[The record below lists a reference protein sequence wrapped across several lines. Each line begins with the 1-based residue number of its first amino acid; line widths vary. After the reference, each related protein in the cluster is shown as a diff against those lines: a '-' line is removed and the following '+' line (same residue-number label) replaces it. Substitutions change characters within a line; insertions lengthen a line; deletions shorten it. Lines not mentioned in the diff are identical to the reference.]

1 MPRSRDPGASAQV
14 SRAPGI
20 YPGRDGTVGGR
31 RFVAATAPPRRL
43 PFPGPSLYRAVV
55 VGRAIA
61 SVAAIA
67 LAAAFAS
74 AAAGGAS
81 GPTTAFPA
89 AGELLRSTV
98 ARTAP
103 RPDAPIA
110 AQMPRFRPDAQF
122 AIVLALTARRGIDGD
137 WWYRVSLPGRPN
149 GHRGWIPA
157 DAADVHAVTNRIV
170 VHRAA
175 RRLEVRRVRDGKV
188 LLRTIVA
195 VGRPGAE
202 TPLGR
207 DFYVASSFVPT
218 DPFYGSFALETS
230 AYARVTDWPTD
241 VVGIHGTNQPQL
253 LGQAVSHGCIR
264 VVNGVARLLRRLAPL
279 GTPIDIVP

>member
-1 MPRSRDPGASAQV
+1 MVTR
-14 SRAPGI
+14 
-20 YPGRDGTVGGR
+20 
-31 RFVAATAPPRRL
+31 
-43 PFPGPSLYRAVV
+43 
-55 VGRAIA
+55 RAIA

-74 AAAGGAS
+74 AVAAAGGAA
-81 GPTTAFPA
+81 GPTTAFPV
-89 AGELLRSTV
+89 AGELVRSTV

-110 AQMPRFRPDAQF
+110 ARMPRFRPDAQF
-122 AIVLALTARRGIDGD
+122 AIVLALTARRGVDGD

-149 GHRGWIPA
+149 GNRGWIPA
-157 DAADVHAVTNRIV
+157 DAAALHPVTNRIV

-175 RRLEVRRVRDGKV
+175 RQLEVRRVRDAKV
-188 LLRTIVA
+188 LLRTMVA

-207 DFYVASSFVPT
+207 DFYVASAFVPT

-230 AYARVTDWPTD
+230 AYARVTDWPTH
-241 VVGIHGTNQPQL
+241 VVGIHGTNQPEL

-264 VVNGVARLLRRLAPL
+264 VANGVARRLRRLAPL
-279 GTPIDIVP
+279 GTPIDILR

>member
-1 MPRSRDPGASAQV
+1 MVTR
-14 SRAPGI
+14 
-20 YPGRDGTVGGR
+20 
-31 RFVAATAPPRRL
+31 
-43 PFPGPSLYRAVV
+43 
-55 VGRAIA
+55 RAIA

-74 AAAGGAS
+74 AVAAAGGAA

-89 AGELLRSTV
+89 AGELVRSTV

-110 AQMPRFRPDAQF
+110 TRMPRYRPDAQF
-122 AIVLALTARRGIDGD
+122 AIVLALAARRGADGE

-149 GHRGWIPA
+149 GRRGWIPA
-157 DAADVHAVTNRIV
+157 DAAALHPVTNRIV

-175 RRLEVRRVRDGKV
+175 RQLEVRRVRDAKV
-188 LLRTIVA
+188 LLRTMVA

-207 DFYVASSFVPT
+207 DFYVASAFVPT

-230 AYARVTDWPTD
+230 AYARVTDWPTH
-241 VVGIHGTNQPQL
+241 VVGIHGTNQPEL

-264 VVNGVARLLRRLAPL
+264 VANGVARRLRRLAPL
-279 GTPIDIVP
+279 GTPIDILR

>member
-1 MPRSRDPGASAQV
+1 MVTR
-14 SRAPGI
+14 
-20 YPGRDGTVGGR
+20 
-31 RFVAATAPPRRL
+31 
-43 PFPGPSLYRAVV
+43 
-55 VGRAIA
+55 RAIA
-61 SVAAIA
+61 SVAAVA

-74 AAAGGAS
+74 AVAAAGGPAR
-81 GPTTAFPA
+81 PTTAFPA
-89 AGELLRSTV
+89 TGELVRSTV

-110 AQMPRFRPDAQF
+110 ARMPRFRPDAQF
-122 AIVLALTARRGIDGD
+122 AIVLALAARRGVGGD
-137 WWYRVSLPGRPN
+137 WWYRVSLPGPPN
-149 GHRGWIPA
+149 GRRGWIPA
-157 DAADVHAVTNRIV
+157 DAADIHAVTNRIV

-175 RRLEVRRVRDGKV
+175 RGLEVRRVRDAKV

-207 DFYVASSFVPT
+207 DFYVASAFVPT

-230 AYARVTDWPTD
+230 AYARVTDWPTH

-264 VVNGVARLLRRLAPL
+264 VANGVARRLRRIAPL
-279 GTPIDIVP
+279 GTPIDILR

>member
-1 MPRSRDPGASAQV
+1 
-14 SRAPGI
+14 
-20 YPGRDGTVGGR
+20 
-31 RFVAATAPPRRL
+31 
-43 PFPGPSLYRAVV
+43 VV

-61 SVAAIA
+61 SVAAVA
-67 LAAAFAS
+67 LAAALAS
-74 AAAGGAS
+74 AVAAAGW
-81 GPTTAFPA
+81 PPRTTTAFPA
-89 AGELLRSTV
+89 AGELVRSTV
-98 ARTAP
+98 ARKAP

-110 AQMPRFRPDAQF
+110 ARMPRYRPDAQF
-122 AIVLALTARRGIDGD
+122 AIVLALSARRGAEGE

-149 GHRGWIPA
+149 GRRGWIPA
-157 DAADVHAVTNRIV
+157 DVADVHPATNRIV

-175 RRLEVRRVRDGKV
+175 RRLEVRRVRDGRV
-188 LLRTIVA
+188 LLRAIVA

-207 DFYVASSFVPT
+207 DFYVASAFVPT

-230 AYARVTDWPTD
+230 AYARVTDWPTH

-264 VVNGVARLLRRLAPL
+264 VANGVARRLRRLAPL
-279 GTPIDIVP
+279 GTPIAIVP

>member
-1 MPRSRDPGASAQV
+1 MV
-14 SRAPGI
+14 T
-20 YPGRDGTVGGR
+20 GRV
-31 RFVAATAPPRRL
+31 
-43 PFPGPSLYRAVV
+43 
-55 VGRAIA
+55 IA
-61 SVAAIA
+61 CVAAIA

-74 AAAGGAS
+74 AVPAAGGTA
-81 GPTTAFPA
+81 GPTTGFPA
-89 AGELLRSTV
+89 AGELVRSTV

-110 AQMPRFRPDAQF
+110 ARMPRFRHDAQF
-122 AIVLALTARRGIDGD
+122 AIVLALAAPRGVNGD

-175 RRLEVRRVRDGKV
+175 RRLEVRRVHDGKV

-207 DFYVASSFVPT
+207 DFYVASAFVPT

-230 AYARVTDWPTD
+230 AYARVTDWPTH
-241 VVGIHGTNQPQL
+241 VVGIHGTSRPRL

-264 VVNGVARLLRRLAPL
+264 VANGVARRLRRLAPL
-279 GTPIDIVP
+279 GTPIDVLP

>member
-1 MPRSRDPGASAQV
+1 
-14 SRAPGI
+14 
-20 YPGRDGTVGGR
+20 
-31 RFVAATAPPRRL
+31 
-43 PFPGPSLYRAVV
+43 VV

-61 SVAAIA
+61 SVAAVA
-67 LAAAFAS
+67 LAAGS
-74 AAAGGAS
+74 TSVAAAGGAA
-81 GPTTAFPA
+81 GRTPAFPA
-89 AGELLRSTV
+89 AGELVRSTV

-103 RPDAPIA
+103 RPDASVA
-110 AQMPRFRPDAQF
+110 ARMPRFRPDAQF
-122 AIVLALTARRGIDGD
+122 AIVLALTARRGLDGD

-157 DAADVHAVTNRIV
+157 DVAVVHAVTNRIV

-207 DFYVASSFVPT
+207 DFYVASAFVPT

-230 AYARVTDWPTD
+230 AYARVTDWPTH

-264 VVNGVARLLRRLAPL
+264 VANGVARRLRRLAPL
-279 GTPIDIVP
+279 GTPIDILR

>member
-1 MPRSRDPGASAQV
+1 
-14 SRAPGI
+14 
-20 YPGRDGTVGGR
+20 
-31 RFVAATAPPRRL
+31 
-43 PFPGPSLYRAVV
+43 VV
-55 VGRAIA
+55 TRRAIA

-74 AAAGGAS
+74 AVAAAGGAA

-89 AGELLRSTV
+89 AGELVRSTV

-110 AQMPRFRPDAQF
+110 ARMPRFRPDAQF
-122 AIVLALTARRGIDGD
+122 AIVLALTARRGVDGD

-149 GHRGWIPA
+149 GNRGWIPA
-157 DAADVHAVTNRIV
+157 DAAAVHPVTNRIV

-175 RRLEVRRVRDGKV
+175 RQLEVRRVRDGKV

-202 TPLGR
+202 TPLGS
-207 DFYVASSFVPT
+207 DFYVASAFVPT
-218 DPFYGSFALETS
+218 DPFFGSFALETS
-230 AYARVTDWPTD
+230 AYSRLTDWPD
-241 VVGIHGTNQPQL
+241 DGVVGIHGTDRPAL
-253 LGQAVSHGCIR
+253 IGQAVSHGCVR
-264 VVNGVARLLRRLAPL
+264 VTNDVALRLRRLAPL